1 MTMTSSATKTIPN
14 VPGSFLIGSLFPF
27 LWNRFGFMERM
38 SRDYG
43 EIARLKIGPLSL
55 VFINSAELFQDLMV
69 ERINDFEKGE
79 LQARVFRPVLGNS
92 LNIAEGQGH
101 RKRRKLLA
109 PVFQPRH
116 LGSYADT
123 IVAFTDK
130 AQRSWANHT
139 TFELFETLQNL
150 ALEIM
155 GKLLFDYDSFDQTD
169 PFWQAVITATGYL
182 DYQFTHPVTLPLS
195 WPTPYNRRVRSQL
208 ALLNSRIY
216 SLIKQRRADSQ
227 KDQGDL
233 LSKLLECKYEDG
245 TSIDDLELRNDIMF
259 TLIAGYDNTSAALA
273 WTFYLL
279 TQNPD
284 AYLKLQQEVDEVLGE
299 RVATYADLP
308 QLTYTTQVFKEALR
322 LYPVSSL
329 VARVAK
335 TKTQLGAYPIRKGEM
350 VVLSPLVFHRH
361 PDIYA
366 QPEKFEP
373 ERFSPENERKIPR
386 YAYLP
391 FGLGSRT
398 CIGNHFS
405 MIEGVLLIATLTK
418 AITVE
423 LIPGQQIVPVPKE
436 VLRTKYGIQV
446 RVNRRTK

>member
-1 MTMTSSATKTIPN
+1 MTMISAATKAVPN
-14 VPGSFLIGSLFPF
+14 VPGKPLIGSLVPF
-27 LWNRFGFMERM
+27 FWNRFGFMEQM

-69 ERINDFEKGE
+69 ERMADFEKGE
-79 LQARVFRPVLGNS
+79 MQARAFRPVLGDA
-92 LNIAEGQGH
+92 LNIAEGQEH
-101 RKRRKLLA
+101 RQRRKLVA

-116 LGSYADT
+116 LSSYADT
-123 IVAFTDK
+123 IVAYTDK
-130 AQRSWANHT
+130 AQGRWSNHT
-139 TFELFETLQNL
+139 TLELFETLQNL

-169 PFWQAVITATGYL
+169 PLWQAVTTATGYL
-182 DYQFTHPVTLPLS
+182 DYQFTHLVPLPLS
-195 WPTPYNRRVRSQL
+195 WPTLYNRKVRPQL

-216 SLIKQRRADSQ
+216 SLIKQRRAYQEDH
-227 KDQGDL
+227 GDL
-233 LSKLLECKYEDG
+233 LSKMLECKYEDG
-245 TSIDDLELRNDIMF
+245 TGIDDLELRNDIMF

-279 TQNPD
+279 TQNPE
-284 AYLKLQQEVDEVLGE
+284 AYHKLQQEVDQVLGE

-308 QLTYTTQVFKEALR
+308 QLTYATQVFKEALR

-329 VARVAK
+329 MARLAK
-335 TKTQLGAYPIRKGEM
+335 TDTQLGAYPIRKGEM
-350 VVLSPLVFHRH
+350 VVLSPLVFHHH
-361 PDIYA
+361 PDVYA
-366 QPEKFEP
+366 QPERFEP

-391 FGLGSRT
+391 FGLGTRT

-405 MIEGVLLIATLTK
+405 MIEGVLLIATLAK
-418 AITVE
+418 AVTLE
-423 LIPGQQIVPVPKE
+423 LVPGQQIVPIPKE
-436 VLRTKYGIQV
+436 VLRAKNGIQV
-446 RVNRRTK
+446 SVNRR